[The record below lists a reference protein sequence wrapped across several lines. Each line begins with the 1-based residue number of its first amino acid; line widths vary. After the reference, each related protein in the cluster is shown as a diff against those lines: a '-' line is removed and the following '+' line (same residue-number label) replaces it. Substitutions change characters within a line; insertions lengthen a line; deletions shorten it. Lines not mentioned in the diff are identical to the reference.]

1 MIPPQT
7 RHDRATLR
15 PLSLALIAAL
25 WAIGSP
31 LAVAVHVAS
40 ATSAARINLSGDLR
54 EQRQEVLL
62 PSAERHSRVDREP
75 SKGIGRPS
83 RQGFGPCL
91 FVTAS
96 HATADLRFAFACSC
110 PATVPDNRDRYL
122 RLAVLLI

>member
-1 MIPPQT
+1 M
-7 RHDRATLR
+7 
-15 PLSLALIAAL
+15 SLALIAAL

-40 ATSAARINLSGDLR
+40 ATSAAARINLSGDLR

-62 PSAERHSRVDREP
+62 PSAERHSRVYRES
-75 SKGIGRPS
+75 SKGIGSPS

-96 HATADLRFAFACSC
+96 HATADLRLAFACSC